1 MDDIP
6 VMRTH
11 TSRLPASQNERRLFD
26 NCLIPHFRSH
36 KRLSRHD
43 GVLAF
48 QWEEEQIILGL

>member
-1 MDDIP
+1 
-6 VMRTH
+6 MRTR

-36 KRLSRHD
+36 KRLCRRD